1 MSIVA
6 GVWLSLL
13 NQGDLKPRD
22 CGHQR
27 ICIGIKTVRSKE
39 TTMYAVIRT
48 YLGTGAKQ
56 LFELL
61 EERSVDIEATLRTV
75 PGLVSYTLL
84 NTGDGGTSITVC
96 MDKAGSDASLKV
108 AREWIQKN
116 TSHIHANPPIVTEG
130 PVIVQIN

>member
-1 MSIVA
+1 
-6 GVWLSLL
+6 
-13 NQGDLKPRD
+13 
-22 CGHQR
+22 
-27 ICIGIKTVRSKE
+27 
-39 TTMYAVIRT
+39 MYAVIRT
-48 YLGTGAKQ
+48 YLGAGAKQ
-56 LFELL
+56 LFELM
-61 EERSVDIEATLRTV
+61 EQRSVDIEATLRTV

-96 MDKAGSDASLKV
+96 KDKAGSDASLRV